1 MKQVPEKLRISERK
15 PGTEQNGCVR
25 AAEVCQASRPLQREV
40 KGTLLDELISSLG
53 HSEAKVRDVRVGI
66 NCIGVLSRHLGLAH
80 AHPLAHASSVRA
92 AGRLIGKSA
101 LELAEYAKS
110 TNPVEAGIGVAAIN
124 SLIEPQGERLNALD
138 FLIEQGQGK
147 KIAMVGR
154 FPRAHAVEQAAGRLW
169 VLEKDPRPGDFPESE
184 AANLIPQADIVA
196 ITGSAL
202 ANGSLQHLLELSRGY
217 TVVFGPSTPLSP
229 VLFNWGVDMIGGM
242 NVINPEGMLLKISQG
257 GNSVSR
263 FKDDVEFLTMRR
275 R

>member
-1 MKQVPEKLRISERK
+1 MKQVPEKLRGGERK
-15 PGTEQNGCVR
+15 PGTEQNGCLRTAGVCQTPQTLQPE
-25 AAEVCQASRPLQREV
+25 AEV
-40 KGTLLDELISSLG
+40 TLLDELISSLG

-80 AHPLAHASSVRA
+80 ACPLAHGSSVRD

-101 LELAEYAKS
+101 LELAEYARS
-110 TNPVEAGIGVAAIN
+110 ANPIEAGIGLAAIN

-138 FLIEQGQGK
+138 FLIEQGRGK
-147 KIAMVGR
+147 RIAMVGH
-154 FPRAHAVEQAAGRLW
+154 FPRTEAVKQVAGRLW

-184 AANLIPQADIVA
+184 AVNLIPQADIVA

-242 NVINPEGMLLKISQG
+242 NVVNPEGMLLKISQG